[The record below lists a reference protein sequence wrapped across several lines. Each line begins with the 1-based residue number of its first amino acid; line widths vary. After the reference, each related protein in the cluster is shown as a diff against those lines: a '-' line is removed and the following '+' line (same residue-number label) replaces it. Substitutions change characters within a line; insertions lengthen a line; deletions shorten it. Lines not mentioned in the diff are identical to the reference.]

1 MLKSETKIQIT
12 KLKMLDGIELKSASF
27 LNKEFPTHFHH
38 EWSLALI
45 ESGNEQ
51 FNLNNFE
58 FQLNSDSLV
67 LMAPFQPHSNRS
79 NLDTYCKYKV
89 IYINE
94 DLAKF
99 IIKKNCIN
107 YFDLINTRYEV
118 SYNNYLIQKFK
129 NLQNII
135 NDSCEFQ
142 NSLSEIFVFL
152 INENIKCQ
160 NNSNLLGNI
169 SFQNDMISFLN
180 QNFHKKITLDEMS
193 TIFQID
199 KFKLMRLFKS
209 LVGLSPQEYLTSLRI
224 ENSKKMILE
233 NESIVNTALDS
244 GFYDQSHFTNSF
256 KKFVGVSPN
265 EYRNSCNIFQDSSS
279 LIG

>member
-1 MLKSETKIQIT
+1 
-12 KLKMLDGIELKSASF
+12 
-27 LNKEFPTHFHH
+27 
-38 EWSLALI
+38 
-45 ESGNEQ
+45 
-51 FNLNNFE
+51 
-58 FQLNSDSLV
+58 
-67 LMAPFQPHSNRS
+67 
-79 NLDTYCKYKV
+79 
-89 IYINE
+89 
-94 DLAKF
+94 
-99 IIKKNCIN
+99 
-107 YFDLINTRYEV
+107 
-118 SYNNYLIQKFK
+118 
-129 NLQNII
+129 
-135 NDSCEFQ
+135 
-142 NSLSEIFVFL
+142 FL
-152 INENIKCQ
+152 INENINSQ

-180 QNFHKKITLDEMS
+180 QNFHKKITLNEIS

-199 KFKLMRLFKS
+199 KFKLLRIFKS

-265 EYRNSCNIFQDSSS
+265 EYRKSCNIFQDSSS